1 MAYNKSKHMEA
12 AQKALHQGKVPQA
25 IAEYQAILKHEP
37 KDQVTLMTVG
47 DLFVRQGETFQAL
60 EYFERLAQLFLA
72 DGFVAKAIAIYKK
85 IAKLAPEENRPVER
99 LAELYIQQ
107 GVLSEAR
114 PIYLQLAE
122 MHQRAGRN
130 PQAAALLRKLLEAE
144 PDNLRVLTQ
153 LADLLSSMHLPAE
166 AAETLRNAAEQLQRR
181 GDHAEAVKHLDRAL
195 QQEPDNESAISMKA
209 HSLSAAGQRRDAIA
223 LLEPLPQLPKG
234 GKAADQLLDLYLE
247 EGDHDAAA
255 ALANKIFAQN
265 PKHFGPALRV
275 AQSLLEAGDADA
287 SLVWLGLIRSAMTDA
302 GEHETLANSLQQAAE
317 RLPLQ
322 MEPRE
327 WLVELYGHTSNS
339 FRMPDAL
346 FDLATVC
353 EALGRNDRAQ
363 NAYEQLLDRDP
374 ENEIA
379 RHKLADLKARTRGGV
394 ATRQTE
400 EKAPEATSQT
410 FAAAESAPEEPQFSE
425 PPLDEE
431 TQQFVNQSLTDVDLF
446 SSYGLTLKAIDL
458 LEVVLQRAPRHTPS
472 IERLLDFYLGLGN
485 ENRTV
490 ELAAQLEQIYTER
503 GDAATAERFGE
514 LRRRYER
521 AGGIG
526 TPTPAAPPTD
536 LPTEFA
542 VPMVDA
548 APIEDTEGI
557 LEAVPVQ
564 AAASSTEAAAEPEV
578 HEVDLSEEW
587 AALSG
592 ILEDSED
599 VAPSEQPAAVPTTQE
614 THPVPAPVAAEA
626 QASMV
631 EAPAAEISTPEPA
644 PAPPV
649 AFEVPAAD
657 AEAPEFAVDL
667 DAPEPVGAPPA
678 STGDSFL
685 RSLNDDLESALNS
698 LKTPAAIPE
707 VKAEQ
712 PAATP
717 IAAAQAQT
725 QVRPAQGAPSSVKGP
740 GPLSDLFDQFRS
752 EMGELSTEHED
763 LETHYNLG
771 IAYREMGLLEEAISE
786 FQKVAKANNGGQTF
800 RYAMQ
805 CCTLLGLAFMEKG
818 EPAIAAMWYER
829 ALEMPG
835 LDQES
840 ILALRYD
847 LGVAQELAGETSA
860 ARKSFSQV
868 YGMNIDYRDVAE
880 RLSALGKGS

>member
-12 AQKALHQGKVPQA
+12 AQKYLHQGKIAQA
-25 IAEYQAILKHEP
+25 IAEYQTILKHEP

-130 PQAAALLRKLLEAE
+130 PQAVTLLRKLLEAE

-153 LADLLSSMHLPAE
+153 LADLLATMRQPAE
-166 AAETLRNAAEQLQRR
+166 AAEALRNAADQLQHR
-181 GDHAEAVKHLDRAL
+181 GDHGEAIKYLDRVL
-195 QQEPDNESAISMKA
+195 QIEPNNEWAISMKA
-209 HSLSAAGQRRDAIA
+209 HSLSATSQRQEAIA
-223 LLEPLPQLPKG
+223 LLQPLPQLELG

-247 EGDHDAAA
+247 ESDRDAAA
-255 ALANKIFAQN
+255 ALANKILAHN
-265 PKHFGPALRV
+265 PKHFQAAQRL
-275 AQSLLEAGDADA
+275 AQSLLEMNEPEAA
-287 SLVWLGLIRSAMTDA
+287 LVWLGLLREPMTDA
-302 GEHETLANSLQQAAE
+302 GEHEALSHLLQQAAE

-327 WLVELYGHTSNS
+327 WLVELYGRTSNS

-353 EALGRNDRAQ
+353 EALAKNDRAQ
-363 NAYEQLLDRDP
+363 NAYEQILDRDP
-374 ENEIA
+374 ENEMA
-379 RHKLADLKARTRGGV
+379 RHKLSDLKARTGGGV
-394 ATRQTE
+394 AKKKQEDIQT
-400 EKAPEATSQT
+400 P
-410 FAAAESAPEEPQFSE
+410 AEPPVDSAPAEVDSKSSE
-425 PPLDEE
+425 DQLDEE
-431 TQQFVNQSLTDVDLF
+431 TQQFVTQSLTDVDLF

-472 IERLLDFYLGLGN
+472 LERLLDFYLGLGN
-485 ENRTV
+485 ESRTA
-490 ELAAQLEQIYTER
+490 ELAGQLQQIYTER
-503 GDAATAERFGE
+503 GDHAAAERFGE

-521 AGGIG
+521 AGGISAAG
-526 TPTPAAPPTD
+526 TAPATTE
-536 LPTEFA
+536 LPEFA
-542 VPMVDA
+542 VPMVEA
-548 APIEDTEGI
+548 APIEETEG
-557 LEAVPVQ
+557 LPEPVP
-564 AAASSTEAAAEPEV
+564 AALAATNADVTGETEV

-592 ILEDSED
+592 MLVDPDS
-599 VAPSEQPAAVPTTQE
+599 SEQIDEVAAVSNT
-614 THPVPAPVAAEA
+614 
-626 QASMV
+626 
-631 EAPAAEISTPEPA
+631 
-644 PAPPV
+644 
-649 AFEVPAAD
+649 VPAAPRYEPQTIESPS
-657 AEAPEFAVDL
+657 AVIPALASSEMPEVARMSSPASEAPIESPATPGSAGHE
-667 DAPEPVGAPPA
+667 DASLNSHQPPVSQIPVEAAGG
-678 STGDSFL
+678 TDFL
-685 RSLNDDLESALNS
+685 RSFTDDLESALDS
-698 LKTPAAIPE
+698 LKAGTATPPAKAPE
-707 VKAEQ
+707 A
-712 PAATP
+712 AATLVAP
-717 IAAAQAQT
+717 TQSQA
-725 QVRPAQGAPSSVKGP
+725 RPAQGAANGS
-740 GPLSDLFDQFRS
+740 GPLGDLFDKFRD
-752 EMGELSTEHED
+752 EMGETSTEHED

-847 LGVAQELAGETSA
+847 LGVAQELAGEKAA